1 VTREEVV
8 MPGSKKVPARNGEK
22 KPAVMAGENPRS
34 SSNVEVG
41 TCGRAATSCPPA
53 CSTECRHAS
62 RRSPSGIVVIGE
74 NGRHAGNRGLEGVG
88 QTPEAPAVADHH
100 AGRERPEVQRLEV
113 EPTPS
118 GRVAGEQDLEAAVEP
133 VAVHDIRADPA
144 ADRVGGLEHHHLAA
158 GRPQGQRT
166 GQPGEPGA
174 DDDDVSIGHAH
185 AARSSSSAAS
195 SALTSEVVGVGEAG
209 VQQALR
215 QDAEADVASVIPIS
229 PYSSRIAKSGMIS
242 AVGRCRTCPSALVS
256 SRLVTG
262 SGRRG

>member
-1 VTREEVV
+1 

-41 TCGRAATSCPPA
+41 TCARAATSCPPA

-74 NGRHAGNRGLEGVG
+74 VMDATPGDRGPEGVG

-113 EPTPS
+113 EPAPS

-133 VAVHDIRADPA
+133 VAVHDIGADPA
-144 ADRVGGLEHHHLAA
+144 ADGVRGLEHHHLAA
-158 GRPQGQRT
+158 GRPQRQRT

-195 SALTSEVVGVGEAG
+195 SALTSEVWV
-209 VQQALR
+209 
-215 QDAEADVASVIPIS
+215 
-229 PYSSRIAKSGMIS
+229 
-242 AVGRCRTCPSALVS
+242 
-256 SRLVTG
+256 
-262 SGRRG
+262 